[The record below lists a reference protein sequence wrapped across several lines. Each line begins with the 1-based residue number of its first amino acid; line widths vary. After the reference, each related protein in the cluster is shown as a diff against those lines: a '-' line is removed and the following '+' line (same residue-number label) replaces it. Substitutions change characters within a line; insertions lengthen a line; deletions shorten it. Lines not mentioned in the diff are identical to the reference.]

1 MSVAGLGSW
10 ALSPAGKLRNS
21 IPVTCSLE
29 PIDGVAQS
37 SPQTAPIRVYNRV
50 MNKNLHIEHPEDTIL
65 TGDPGFF
72 AALNETP
79 NLSVKIDGAPA
90 IVWGTNPAN
99 GRFFVGTKSVFNK
112 VKIKINHSHAEIDQ
126 NHVGEVATI
135 LHACLDWLP
144 HTVNVYQG
152 DFIGFG
158 GSDEYTPNTIT
169 YRFPEVVTEKIII
182 APHTTYKCDKDL
194 RDAVAYPLPSYA
206 LASREFSC
214 RFIQPEAGTFSGYV
228 GQLDKE
234 FELPPVVDMINELIP
249 TVEFATDKEAK
260 QIKQNVNR
268 SLREGYPLTNDD
280 FLGKESL
287 MHLYGLVIYLKEE
300 LLAQCRQLNGPE
312 AYIGQDRIDAE
323 GYVMWSQFGTFKLVN
338 RQRFSVANFNNT
350 KFQRECA
357 A

>member
-1 MSVAGLGSW
+1 M
-10 ALSPAGKLRNS
+10 
-21 IPVTCSLE
+21 T
-29 PIDGVAQS
+29 
-37 SPQTAPIRVYNRV
+37 
-50 MNKNLHIEHPEDTIL
+50 KNLHIEHPEDTIL
-65 TGDPGFF
+65 TGDLGFF
-72 AALNETP
+72 NALNETP
-79 NLSVKIDGAPA
+79 HLSVKIDGAPA

-99 GRFFVGTKSVFNK
+99 GKFFVGTKSVFNK
-112 VKIKINHSHAEIDQ
+112 VKIKINHSHEEINQ
-126 NHVGEVATI
+126 NHVGEVANI

-144 HTVNVYQG
+144 YTDSIFQG

-169 YRFPEVVTEKIII
+169 YRFDEVITEKIII
-182 APHTTYKCDKDL
+182 APHTQYVAVSDL
-194 RDAVAYPLPSYA
+194 RDAIATPLDYY
-206 LASREFSC
+206 LESREFSC
-214 RFIQPEAGTFSGYV
+214 RFVQPDAGTFSGYV
-228 GQLDKE
+228 GQLDEE

-249 TVEFATDKEAK
+249 TVDFATDKEAA
-260 QIKQNVNR
+260 QIKKNVNR

-323 GYVMWSQFGTFKLVN
+323 GYVMGTRFGTFKLVN